1 VPEENSLEHLFHL
14 LHALKRQFHEQVA
27 LLDIDIAP
35 MHLRVMKIIDRKKPC
50 TANDI
55 ASYLGRDKAQVTR
68 LLNTL
73 IDRGLINKVPNP
85 DDKRSQYLNISDSGM
100 LLVKEI
106 AKIDDNVMAMMRKNL
121 TQDELVE
128 FGRIADV
135 MSKNLE
141 SD

>member
-1 VPEENSLEHLFHL
+1 
-14 LHALKRQFHEQVA
+14 
-27 LLDIDIAP
+27 
-35 MHLRVMKIIDRKKPC
+35 MKIIDRKKPC